1 MERISLLVG
10 LLAGGSLVQCQQ
22 PDPIDNLIPTYGA
35 DLLPSY
41 SEQATYN
48 DLGAAATAPMSGE
61 DMLRMSV
68 PGNPGE
74 DYPIYAEVPD
84 TAFLCDGQV
93 DGGYYADPEAE
104 CQAFHVCT
112 ADGNGGLA
120 KYSFLCPNGTLFNQA
135 NFVCE
140 YWFNVDCSQAESLY
154 SLNDQIGVSEGSGG
168 LDGSASSPSG
178 GYAAPQAAAAPA
190 SGYSAAASDYSPPA
204 PEDNFASAA
213 SAPASYEEEIDAG
226 YGAPE
231 QDTLAGY
238 GGEERRGRKQGSRGG
253 RRGRVGQQATK
264 ASSRPFGSRGLSNRK
279 PSEEGVSRRKPAPI
293 AGDERQGRARDKS
306 GASRRGNSRPQGK
319 VESRKGNKKANN
331 RGSSKKAAG
340 RPTVQAERGGRVGG
354 ASSRAGPSR
363 RPDRTDR
370 TDRPERPERTGLSQG
385 RADQRRSGQRSNGR
399 GLGRFGSKGLAESR
413 RREGRGRGAGRGGR
427 QEGGGAG
434 DAYNAPALN
443 TGYGAPPLD
452 SSYASPDLEGSGSS
466 SDDSYAAPAPE
477 DSYGSPALDTGYGA
491 PPPSY
496 EGPSAAAAPA
506 YEEPASD
513 YDYEEEP
520 LATYSGASSTAGQSN
535 YVAPVS
541 ADSSYAAGASY
552 GAPPPPPEEEYD
564 ETLGQADYEEDV
576 LPTYNNGVYN
586 DGSTGENYLAPEAAD
601 SYGAPA
607 ETEYGAPTATGNEAD
622 ALGGY
627 SDPEADILPEYFKSE
642 ISLGLNGASDVPRVE
657 PFLSDY
663 GVPQDTYAAASSFS
677 PVAVESPARSV
688 PDLTY
693 GVPAAPTIS
702 LEDYNIPEVS
712 DAGFS
717 GVGGSSYGG

>member
-1 MERISLLVG
+1 M
-10 LLAGGSLVQCQQ
+10 
-22 PDPIDNLIPTYGA
+22 
-35 DLLPSY
+35 
-41 SEQATYN
+41 
-48 DLGAAATAPMSGE
+48 
-61 DMLRMSV
+61 
-68 PGNPGE
+68 
-74 DYPIYAEVPD
+74 
-84 TAFLCDGQV
+84 

-120 KYSFLCPNGTLFNQA
+120 KYSFLCPNGTLFNQE

-154 SLNDQIGVSEGSGG
+154 SLNEQIGVSEGSGG

-213 SAPASYEEEIDAG
+213 SAPASYEEEIDTG

-231 QDTLAGY
+231 QDALPGY
-238 GGEERRGRKQGSRGG
+238 GGEERRGRKQGG
-253 RRGRVGQQATK
+253 RRGKKVGQQATT
-264 ASSRPFGSRGLSNRK
+264 AGNRPFGSRGLSNRK
-279 PSEEGVSRRKPAPI
+279 PSEGGVSRRKPTAT
-293 AGDERQGRARDKS
+293 AGGERQGRARDKS
-306 GASRRGNSRPQGK
+306 GASKGGNNRSQGI
-319 VESRKGNKKANN
+319 VESRKVKKKANN

-340 RPTVQAERGGRVGG
+340 RPTVQAERGGRAGG
-354 ASSRAGPSR
+354 ASNRAGASR
-363 RPDRTDR
+363 RPDRTD
-370 TDRPERPERTGLSQG
+370 LSQG

-399 GLGRFGSKGLAESR
+399 GRFGSKESR

-427 QEGGGAG
+427 QEGGEAG

-452 SSYASPDLEGSGSS
+452 SSYESPDLEGSGSF

-506 YEEPASD
+506 YEEPESD
-513 YDYEEEP
+513 YEYEDEP
-520 LATYSGASSTAGQSN
+520 LATYSGASSSAGQSN

-552 GAPPPPPEEEYD
+552 GAPPPPLEEEYD
-564 ETLGQADYEEDV
+564 DTLGQADYEEDV

-607 ETEYGAPTATGNEAD
+607 ETDYGAPAETDYGAPAETDYGAPEAAAEP

-663 GVPQDTYAAASSFS
+663 GVPQDTYAAASSFT
-677 PVAVESPARSV
+677 PVAVESPARPV

-717 GVGGSSYGG
+717 GLGGSSYGG

>member
-1 MERISLLVG
+1 M
-10 LLAGGSLVQCQQ
+10 
-22 PDPIDNLIPTYGA
+22 
-35 DLLPSY
+35 
-41 SEQATYN
+41 
-48 DLGAAATAPMSGE
+48 
-61 DMLRMSV
+61 
-68 PGNPGE
+68 
-74 DYPIYAEVPD
+74 
-84 TAFLCDGQV
+84 

-178 GYAAPQAAAAPA
+178 GYAAPEAAAAPA

-213 SAPASYEEEIDAG
+213 SEPASYEEEVASG

-231 QDTLAGY
+231 QDTLPGY
-238 GGEERRGRKQGSRGG
+238 GAEERRGRKQGSRRGG
-253 RRGRVGQQATK
+253 LGQQSK
-264 ASSRPFGSRGLSNRK
+264 QPFGSRGLSNRK
-279 PSEEGVSRRKPAPI
+279 PSKGGVVSRRKPSQVAQ
-293 AGDERQGRARDKS
+293 AGGERQGRARD
-306 GASRRGNSRPQGK
+306 NSRGGVSRSQGK
-319 VESRKGNKKANN
+319 VESRKTSKKAN
-331 RGSSKKAAG
+331 RGSTRKAAG
-340 RPTVQAERGGRVGG
+340 RPTGQAERAGRARG
-354 ASSRAGPSR
+354 SSSNSAGSSKRPSKKI
-363 RPDRTDR
+363 
-370 TDRPERPERTGLSQG
+370 EV
-385 RADQRRSGQRSNGR
+385 RADQRRSGLRSNGR
-399 GLGRFGSKGLAESR
+399 GRFGSKGPIQGR
-413 RREGRGRGAGRGGR
+413 RREGRGRGRGGR
-427 QEGGGAG
+427 QEGGG

-477 DSYGSPALDTGYGA
+477 DNYGSPALDTGYGA
-491 PPPSY
+491 PPPAY
-496 EGPSAAAAPA
+496 EGPSAAAAPV
-506 YEEPASD
+506 YEEPAASD
-513 YDYEEEP
+513 YDYDDEP
-520 LATYSGASSTAGQSN
+520 LPTYSGASASAGQSN

-552 GAPPPPPEEEYD
+552 GAPPPPQEEEYD
-564 ETLGQADYEEDV
+564 DTLGQADYEDDV
-576 LPTYNNGVYN
+576 LPTYNNGVYS
-586 DGSTGENYLAPEAAD
+586 DGSTGENYLAPGAAD

-607 ETEYGAPTATGNEAD
+607 ETEYGAPEAAD
-622 ALGGY
+622 AEPALGGY

-663 GVPQDTYAAASSFS
+663 GVPQDTYAAASSYN
-677 PVAVESPARSV
+677 PVAVESPARGV

-717 GVGGSSYGG
+717 GLGGSSYGG

>member
-1 MERISLLVG
+1 M
-10 LLAGGSLVQCQQ
+10 
-22 PDPIDNLIPTYGA
+22 
-35 DLLPSY
+35 
-41 SEQATYN
+41 
-48 DLGAAATAPMSGE
+48 
-61 DMLRMSV
+61 
-68 PGNPGE
+68 
-74 DYPIYAEVPD
+74 
-84 TAFLCDGQV
+84 
-93 DGGYYADPEAE
+93 
-104 CQAFHVCT
+104 
-112 ADGNGGLA
+112 
-120 KYSFLCPNGTLFNQA
+120 
-135 NFVCE
+135 
-140 YWFNVDCSQAESLY
+140 
-154 SLNDQIGVSEGSGG
+154 
-168 LDGSASSPSG
+168 
-178 GYAAPQAAAAPA
+178 
-190 SGYSAAASDYSPPA
+190 
-204 PEDNFASAA
+204 
-213 SAPASYEEEIDAG
+213 
-226 YGAPE
+226 
-231 QDTLAGY
+231 
-238 GGEERRGRKQGSRGG
+238 
-253 RRGRVGQQATK
+253 GQQATK
-264 ASSRPFGSRGLSNRK
+264 ASNRPFGSRGLSNRK
-279 PSEEGVSRRKPAPI
+279 PSEGEVSRRKPAPI
-293 AGDERQGRARDKS
+293 ASAGGERQGRARDQGS
-306 GASRRGNSRPQGK
+306 GASKGGRKRPQGK
-319 VESRKGNKKANN
+319 VESRKANKKANN
-331 RGSSKKAAG
+331 KKAAG
-340 RPTVQAERGGRVGG
+340 RPTVQAERGGR
-354 ASSRAGPSR
+354 AGPSR
-363 RPDRTDR
+363 RPDRP
-370 TDRPERPERTGLSQG
+370 DRPDRPNLSQG

-399 GLGRFGSKGLAESR
+399 GLGRFGSKGQVESR

-477 DSYGSPALDTGYGA
+477 DSYSSPALDTGYGA

-506 YEEPASD
+506 YEEPESD

-520 LATYSGASSTAGQSN
+520 LATYSGASSSAGQSN

-552 GAPPPPPEEEYD
+552 GAPPPAPEEEYD

-607 ETEYGAPTATGNEAD
+607 ETGYGAPEAN
-622 ALGGY
+622 AEPPLGGY

-663 GVPQDTYAAASSFS
+663 GVPQDTYAAASSFT

-693 GVPAAPTIS
+693 GVPSAPTIS

>member
-1 MERISLLVG
+1 M
-10 LLAGGSLVQCQQ
+10 
-22 PDPIDNLIPTYGA
+22 
-35 DLLPSY
+35 
-41 SEQATYN
+41 
-48 DLGAAATAPMSGE
+48 
-61 DMLRMSV
+61 
-68 PGNPGE
+68 
-74 DYPIYAEVPD
+74 
-84 TAFLCDGQV
+84 

-154 SLNDQIGVSEGSGG
+154 GLNDQIGVSEGSGS

-213 SAPASYEEEIDAG
+213 SAPASYEEEVDDG

-231 QDTLAGY
+231 QDALPGY
-238 GGEERRGRKQGSRGG
+238 GGEERRRGRKEGSRGG
-253 RRGRVGQQATK
+253 RRGRVGAQQTGAVQSKK
-264 ASSRPFGSRGLSNRK
+264 AKQPLGSRGLSNRR
-279 PSEEGVSRRKPAPI
+279 PLAEGTSRRKAQQTQS
-293 AGDERQGRARDKS
+293 AERQGRARVNP
-306 GASRRGNSRPQGK
+306 GNSRGGNIQSKGK
-319 VESRKGNKKANN
+319 VESSKTSKKANN
-331 RGSSKKAAG
+331 RGSNGKVAARPTAQAARAG
-340 RPTVQAERGGRVGG
+340 RAGGVSNRGG
-354 ASSRAGPSR
+354 ASKRGKA
-363 RPDRTDR
+363 
-370 TDRPERPERTGLSQG
+370 SQKIEV
-385 RADQRRSGQRSNGR
+385 RADQRRSGQRGNGR
-399 GLGRFGSKGLAESR
+399 GSGRFGSKSEGR
-413 RREGRGRGAGRGGR
+413 RREGRGRGRGGR
-427 QEGGGAG
+427 QEDAGAG

-466 SDDSYAAPAPE
+466 SDDSYAAPAPK
-477 DSYGSPALDTGYGA
+477 DNYGSPALDTGYGA

-506 YEEPASD
+506 YEEPAP
-513 YDYEEEP
+513 DYEYDEEP
-520 LATYSGASSTAGQSN
+520 LPTYSGASASAGQSN

-541 ADSSYAAGASY
+541 AGSSYAAGASY
-552 GAPPPPPEEEYD
+552 GAPPPPPEEEAEEEYD
-564 ETLGQADYEEDV
+564 DTLGQADYEEDV
-576 LPTYNNGVYN
+576 LPSYNNGVYT
-586 DGSTGENYLAPEAAD
+586 DGSTGENYSAPEAAD
-601 SYGAPA
+601 SYGAPPD
-607 ETEYGAPTATGNEAD
+607 TGYGAPEESYGAPEPVAAAAEP

-677 PVAVESPARSV
+677 PVAVESPQQRGV

-712 DAGFS
+712 DAGFT

>member
-1 MERISLLVG
+1 M
-10 LLAGGSLVQCQQ
+10 
-22 PDPIDNLIPTYGA
+22 
-35 DLLPSY
+35 
-41 SEQATYN
+41 
-48 DLGAAATAPMSGE
+48 
-61 DMLRMSV
+61 
-68 PGNPGE
+68 
-74 DYPIYAEVPD
+74 
-84 TAFLCDGQV
+84 
-93 DGGYYADPEAE
+93 DGGYYSDPEAE

-154 SLNDQIGVSEGSGG
+154 SLNDQIGVTEGSGG

-213 SAPASYEEEIDAG
+213 SAPASYEEEIDDG

-238 GGEERRGRKQGSRGG
+238 GGGEERRTGRKQGSRGG
-253 RRGRVGQQATK
+253 RRGRVGQQAGGGGQTSSK

-279 PSEEGVSRRKPAPI
+279 PLEEGVSRRKPATI
-293 AGDERQGRARDKS
+293 GQASGEREGRARENSPK
-306 GASRRGNSRPQGK
+306 RGNNRSQGK
-319 VESRKGNKKANN
+319 VESRKGTNKKANN
-331 RGSSKKAAG
+331 RGSSRKATG
-340 RPTVQAERGGRVGG
+340 RPAAQAERGGRAGG
-354 ASSRAGPSR
+354 ASNRAGPSSR
-363 RPDRTDR
+363 PDRPDRPDRTDR
-370 TDRPERPERTGLSQG
+370 TDVRQKIEG

-399 GLGRFGSKGLAESR
+399 GLGRFGSKGQAESR
-413 RREGRGRGAGRGGR
+413 RREGRGRLGQGRGGR
-427 QEGGGAG
+427 QEGGGAAG

-452 SSYASPDLEGSGSS
+452 SSYTSPDLEGSGSS

-506 YEEPASD
+506 YEEPVSD
-513 YDYEEEP
+513 YDYEDEP
-520 LATYSGASSTAGQSN
+520 LPTYSGASASAGQSN

-552 GAPPPPPEEEYD
+552 GAPPPPPEEEDYD
-564 ETLGQADYEEDV
+564 EALGQADYEEDV

-586 DGSTGENYLAPEAAD
+586 DGSTGENYSAPEAAD
-601 SYGAPA
+601 SYGAPV
-607 ETEYGAPTATGNEAD
+607 ETGYGAPEPTADAAEP

-642 ISLGLNGASDVPRVE
+642 ISLGLNGVADVPRVE

-663 GVPQDTYAAASSFS
+663 GVPQDTYAAASSFT
-677 PVAVESPARSV
+677 PVAVESPARAV

-712 DAGFS
+712 DVGFS